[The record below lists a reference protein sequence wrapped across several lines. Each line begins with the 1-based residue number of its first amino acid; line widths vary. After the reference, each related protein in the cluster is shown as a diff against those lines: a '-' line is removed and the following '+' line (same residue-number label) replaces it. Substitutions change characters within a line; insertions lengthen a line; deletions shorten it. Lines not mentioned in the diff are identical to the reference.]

1 MVCTATDQCRNAGT
15 CDPGTGACVG
25 SPKPDGAAC
34 NDANACTVGDACR
47 DGTCVGGAPFLCV
60 APNDCRQAGTCNPA
74 TGSCVS
80 PPKADGVACD
90 DGNACTR
97 GDACRAGMCAAGE
110 PITCVATGAC
120 REAGTCDPTTGSCRE
135 VPTADGTG
143 CDDGDRCTQRDVC
156 VSGACEGRDPVV
168 CVASDQCHDAGRC
181 DPGSGV
187 CSNPPARD
195 GTACDDGDACTRI
208 DTCTAGQCRGTDP
221 LVCTA
226 VAPCRDAGRC
236 DPRTGQC
243 LGAAL
248 ADGVACDD
256 GDVCSVADACVTG
269 ACRGEPAPD
278 QDGDGLC
285 DWIDVCPE
293 IADPDQ
299 LDIDGAA
306 CRCTAPAPGD
316 CLMGGGSK
324 RTDCFVEYRGTG
336 PAIRRG
342 GRVKPVLQ
350 CSDGDPGCDVDGVRN
365 GTCTFGIAMCFG
377 NADPR
382 LERCSPEHVIAAE
395 VLYPSATRSA
405 ADAGNAAR
413 LEEAFATLGLEV
425 RRRGRIVAGQVTPV
439 GANRCSAPVALELP
453 APSDG
458 DGATRRRFLVR
469 AETVNGRRDTDR
481 FDLVCR

>member
-1 MVCTATDQCRNAGT
+1 V
-15 CDPGTGACVG
+15 PV
-25 SPKPDGAAC
+25 
-34 NDANACTVGDACR
+34 
-47 DGTCVGGAPFLCV
+47 
-60 APNDCRQAGTCNPA
+60 
-74 TGSCVS
+74 
-80 PPKADGVACD
+80 
-90 DGNACTR
+90 
-97 GDACRAGMCAAGE
+97 
-110 PITCVATGAC
+110 TCVATGAC
-120 REAGTCDPTTGSCRE
+120 REAGTCDPATGSCRDA
-135 VPTADGTG
+135 PKADGTG

-156 VSGACEGRDPVV
+156 VQGACEGREPVV

-181 DPGSGV
+181 DPASGL

-195 GTACDDGDACTRI
+195 GTACDDGNACTRT
-208 DTCTAGQCRGTDP
+208 DTCTGGQCRGTDP
-221 LVCTA
+221 LVCA
-226 VAPCRDAGRC
+226 AAAPCRDAGRC

-243 LGAAL
+243 LGAPL

-256 GDVCSVADACVTG
+256 GDVCSVGDACVAG
-269 ACRGEPAPD
+269 ACRGAGRAPD

-285 DWIDVCPE
+285 DAIDLCPE
-293 IADPDQ
+293 IADPGRADP
-299 LDIDGAA
+299 DGAA
-306 CRCTAPAPGD
+306 CRCTAPPPGD

-342 GRVKPVLQ
+342 ERLKHVLQ
-350 CSDGDPGCDVDGVRN
+350 CGDGDPACDVDGALD

-413 LEEAFATLGLEV
+413 LEEAFGALGLEV
-425 RRRGRIVAGQVTPV
+425 RRRGRIVAGQVTTI
-439 GANRCSAPVALELP
+439 GDNRCSAPVALELP

-458 DGATRRRFLVR
+458 DRATRRRFLVR
-469 AETVNGRRDTDR
+469 AETVTGRRDTDR
-481 FDLVCR
+481 FVLVCR